1 MKNRQNG
8 KDIAKAIGIY
18 LVITGHLLSAQAQ
31 AGHALIYLVH
41 MPLFFWISGYFLYG
55 SVKKHS
61 IAENV
66 RNKVDTLLIPFLV
79 WSGVALLANLAVSF
93 LNGSLGLQ
101 VICSGFYEVYIQARS
116 MWFLLILFL
125 AQMLVLLL
133 HRITSKYSIKLEIGM
148 MLITWLILIGLL
160 PDQLFS
166 LDKFKWM
173 FPYLILGYGMHAMD
187 FFREKQ
193 KSLSSDKS
201 IVTGLLQ
208 IKKEGG
214 ISAGIIGVVC
224 STVYI
229 LVTLKLYEYPY
240 MQAFLAK
247 KSGGMNDFLPYS
259 LIFLL
264 SLLGVLGLMK
274 LSEGLSESRIGSIL
288 AGVGRYSMDIYV
300 IHMFFIKFVTYVP
313 AYAQKSAI
321 AYNCGFVPFYALGV
335 VGVVYLMAAFL
346 LRRIGVYCRM
356 MGINRK

>member
-148 MLITWLILIGLL
+148 MLITWPILIGLL

-173 FPYLILGYGMHAMD
+173 FPYLILGYGMHAMEV
-187 FFREKQ
+187 FLEK
-193 KSLSSDKS
+193 KAVAFSEKS
-201 IVTGLLQ
+201 IMTDLLQ
-208 IKKEGG
+208 IKKA
-214 ISAGIIGVVC
+214 SRKHAGIIGAVC
-224 STVYI
+224 CIIYI
-229 LVTLKLYEYPY
+229 FITLNLYDHPY
-240 MQAFLAK
+240 MQNFLSK
-247 KSGGMNDFLPYS
+247 KSDGMNDFLPYS

-264 SLLGVLGLMK
+264 SLLGLLGLMK
-274 LSEGLSESRIGSIL
+274 LSEGLSKSRIGSVL

-346 LRRIGVYCRM
+346 LRRIGLYCKM

>member
-66 RNKVDTLLIPFLV
+66 RNKTGTLLIPFLV

-93 LNGSLGLQ
+93 LNGSLCLQ
-101 VICSGFYEVYIQARS
+101 VISSGFYEIYMQARS

-125 AQMLVLLL
+125 AQLLVLLV
-133 HRITSKYSIKLEIGM
+133 HRLMKKQFIKLETGI
-148 MLITWLILIGLL
+148 MLFTWFILILPL

-173 FPYLILGYGMHAMD
+173 FPYLILGYGMHGIEV
-187 FFREKQ
+187 FLEEQ
-193 KSLSSDKS
+193 KSDFSKKTLVS
-201 IVTGLLQ
+201 VGMQ
-208 IKKEGG
+208 IKKACRKY
-214 ISAGIIGVVC
+214 AGIIGIVC
-224 STVYI
+224 CAVYI
-229 LVTLKLYEYPY
+229 FVTLKLYMHPCV
-240 MQAFLAK
+240 QAFLSK
-247 KSGGMNDFLPYS
+247 KYDGVIDFLPYF

-264 SLLGVLGLMK
+264 SLLGLLGVMQ
-274 LSEGLSESRIGSIL
+274 LSEGLSGSRFGNIL

-313 AYAQKSAI
+313 AYAKKSEI
-321 AYNCGFVPFYALGV
+321 AYNCGFVPFYAIGI
-335 VGVVYLMAAFL
+335 VGAVYLMAAL
-346 LRRIGVYCRM
+346 LFRHIGLYCSI